1 MVTFAGHVNDVYH
14 QNVIMSSQIDMTIY
28 VQCIYKTSRSKYI
41 LIFHTITAV
50 QNTPTIYQEMYIS
63 FFYSFNIDK
72 YLGRVSTHVRNS
84 KFVNLQQGRS
94 LGAQYTSCMVQIYL
108 ILSSWYLSMNLMY
121 SFIMEVF
128 CKVCGLSLWYRIH
141 YLRKNVSIE
150 VLIDTL
156 SGILFKKCWHQRK
169 MKPFNF
175 LQ

>member
-14 QNVIMSSQIDMTIY
+14 QNVIMSSQIDMTVYLYIY
-28 VQCIYKTSRSKYI
+28 IRPAGLSINIPHHHCCPKYTYHI
-41 LIFHTITAV
+41 PGNVHF
-50 QNTPTIYQEMYIS
+50 S
-63 FFYSFNIDK
+63 FYSFNVDK

-94 LGAQYTSCMVQIYL
+94 LGAQQYTSCMVQIYL

-156 SGILFKKCWHQRK
+156 SGILFKKCLASK
-169 MKPFNF
+169 KNETI
-175 LQ
+175 

>member
-14 QNVIMSSQIDMTIY
+14 QNVIMSSQIDMTVYLYIY
-28 VQCIYKTSRSKYI
+28 IYIRPAGLSINIPHHHCCPKYTYHI
-41 LIFHTITAV
+41 PGNVHF
-50 QNTPTIYQEMYIS
+50 S
-63 FFYSFNIDK
+63 FYSFNIDK

-141 YLRKNVSIE
+141 YLQKNVSIE
-150 VLIDTL
+150 VPRYPQWDT
-156 SGILFKKCWHQRK
+156 FKKILASK
-169 MKPFNF
+169 KNETI
-175 LQ
+175 